1 MAAYATTAAISAETA
16 SWQAAAEQ
24 LASQVLELAGFQEG
38 PIDAFQ
44 LARKLGYHVIYDQ
57 KQAGRGRLKQI
68 AGRTT
73 IFLRPQDR
81 PERMHWA
88 LCHEVG
94 ETLVWRLFEQVNAD
108 PRDEP
113 AVLREQA
120 ANLLAT
126 RLLLPESRFFSAVQD
141 SQGDLLELKQQ
152 FPTASF
158 ELISLRLL
166 DRPDP
171 RCVTIIDQGRI
182 SKRRSNTEARP
193 GPLLEPEALC
203 WEESHEQAKFS
214 ERSSDTMWVRCW
226 PIHEEQWKREIIL
239 TQPRENEFA

>member
-1 MAAYATTAAISAETA
+1 MPLRDSLQTTQQREAWATAFIQAFDAVVEAAKEGKATRLYCHCGTAI
-16 SWQAAAEQ
+16 
-24 LASQVLELAGFQEG
+24 
-38 PIDAFQ
+38 
-44 LARKLGYHVIYDQ
+44 
-57 KQAGRGRLKQI
+57 GR
-68 AGRTT
+68 
-73 IFLRPQDR
+73 
-81 PERMHWA
+81 E
-88 LCHEVG
+88 
-94 ETLVWRLFEQVNAD
+94 
-108 PRDEP
+108 
-113 AVLREQA
+113 AVLQMLNDHTRTDRCHCAATAQW

-214 ERSSDTMWVRCW
+214 ERSSDTLWVRCW

-239 TQPRENEFA
+239 TQPGENEFA